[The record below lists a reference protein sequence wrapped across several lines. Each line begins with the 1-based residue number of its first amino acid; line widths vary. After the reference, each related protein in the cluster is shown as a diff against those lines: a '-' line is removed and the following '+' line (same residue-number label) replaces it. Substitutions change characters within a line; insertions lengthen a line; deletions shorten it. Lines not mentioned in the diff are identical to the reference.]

1 MQAWQ
6 VFCCVVCMRT
16 NKLFAWMAV
25 AAFCCLSCNG
35 SRKQS
40 DDIPGTKPD
49 TVTVQGIF
57 TYGDGYRAFR
67 ECGDDSTIYRVA
79 DPDTLLAGRA
89 AEYRFFSGDRTSVY
103 AELDAIK
110 APLSSEE
117 TDENGTYD
125 RLLKVVRVLNVTAKN
140 FKTECFPYD
149 FWCVGNE
156 PFWSIEIS
164 GGEHLIRLTD
174 LGTESAHTYS
184 YVDPVMEGDQYRY
197 EVPAEGAAPPLL
209 IVVTK
214 EPCSDGMSDRQYDYR
229 VNAKAGER
237 ELAGCAIGGTNLS
250 DL

>member
-1 MQAWQ
+1 
-6 VFCCVVCMRT
+6 MRT
-16 NKLFAWMAV
+16 NQPYAWMAV

-35 SRKQS
+35 TKKQGDAVS
-40 DDIPGTKPD
+40 GSNPD
-49 TVTVQGIF
+49 TITVQGIF
-57 TYGDGYRAFR
+57 TYGNGYSAFR
-67 ECGDDSTIYRVA
+67 ECGNDSTMYRVA

-149 FWCVGNE
+149 FWCLGNE

-164 GGEHLIRLTD
+164 GGEYLIRLTD
-174 LGTESAHTYS
+174 LGTESAHTYP
-184 YVDPVMEGDQYRY
+184 YVDPVIEGDQYRY
-197 EVPAEGAAPPLL
+197 EVPADGTAPALR